1 MNFFGKKPGRFGNED
16 DFYKIPLED
25 EDEALEEI
33 DSQESAPAPVAD
45 SGVGIGGS
53 SIELKVVR
61 PEALADAV
69 VIADHLLSGR
79 TVVLNMEAV
88 SKDVSLRLRDFL
100 NGVAHAIGGQ
110 IRCVANTTYIATPN
124 NVDVT
129 ETALRGDR
137 AEDEE

>member
-1 MNFFGKKPGRFGNED
+1 MAIFNKRPVR
-16 DFYKIPLED
+16 PED
-25 EDEALEEI
+25 EDY
-33 DSQESAPAPVAD
+33 DRRYYDDQEDDMVEDTEAPAG
-45 SGVGIGGS
+45 SNIGFGGVNLGGGG
-53 SIELKVVR
+53 IELKVVR
-61 PEALADAV
+61 PEHFEDV
-69 VIADHLLSGR
+69 STIADHLLSGR

>member
-1 MNFFGKKPGRFGNED
+1 MAIFNRKPVRSEED
-16 DFYKIPLED
+16 DFNARYY
-25 EDEALEEI
+25 DEAEQGIGGEEEM
-33 DSQESAPAPVAD
+33 DM
-45 SGVGIGGS
+45 GNNVGFGGINIGGS

-61 PEALADAV
+61 PETLADAV

-129 ETALRGDR
+129 ETALRGES

>member
-1 MNFFGKKPGRFGNED
+1 MAIFNKKPLQDDDYSARYYDDVEETAEDVAENNIGFGGIN
-16 DFYKIPLED
+16 
-25 EDEALEEI
+25 
-33 DSQESAPAPVAD
+33 
-45 SGVGIGGS
+45 IGGS

-61 PEALADAV
+61 PEHLADAV
-69 VIADHLLSGR
+69 VIADHLLEGR
-79 TVVLNMEAV
+79 TVVLNMEAL
-88 SKDVSLRLRDFL
+88 SKDVCLRLRDFL

>member
-1 MNFFGKKPGRFGNED
+1 MAIFNKRPIRPEEED
-16 DFYKIPLED
+16 YSARYYED
-25 EDEALEEI
+25 EEQETVAEEDTAASNI
-33 DSQESAPAPVAD
+33 
-45 SGVGIGGS
+45 GFGGINIGGS

-61 PEALADAV
+61 PEHLADAV
-69 VIADHLLSGR
+69 VIADHLLDGR
-79 TVVLNMEAV
+79 TVVLNMEAL

-129 ETALRGDR
+129 DTALRGESADN
-137 AEDEE
+137 ED

>member
-1 MNFFGKKPGRFGNED
+1 MAIFNRRPVRSEED
-16 DFYKIPLED
+16 DFNARYY
-25 EDEALEEI
+25 DEAEQGIGGDEEM
-33 DSQESAPAPVAD
+33 DNN
-45 SGVGIGGS
+45 VGFGGINIGGS

-61 PEALADAV
+61 PETLADAV

-129 ETALRGDR
+129 ETALRGES

>member
-1 MNFFGKKPGRFGNED
+1 MAIFKRPVRSEED
-16 DFYKIPLED
+16 DFNARYYGD
-25 EDEALEEI
+25 EE
-33 DSQESAPAPVAD
+33 
-45 SGVGIGGS
+45 GVGGEEEMDMGNNVGFGGINIGGS

-124 NVDVT
+124 NVDIT
-129 ETALRGDR
+129 ETALRGDS
-137 AEDEE
+137 AGE

>member
-1 MNFFGKKPGRFGNED
+1 MAIFNRRPVRSEED
-16 DFYKIPLED
+16 DFNARYYGD
-25 EDEALEEI
+25 EEM
-33 DSQESAPAPVAD
+33 
-45 SGVGIGGS
+45 GVGGEEEMDMGTNNVGFGGINIGGS

-61 PEALADAV
+61 PETLADAV

-129 ETALRGDR
+129 ETALRGES
-137 AEDEE
+137 AEEE

>member
-1 MNFFGKKPGRFGNED
+1 MAIFNKRPVRSEED
-16 DFYKIPLED
+16 DFNARYYD
-25 EDEALEEI
+25 DEASVGGEE
-33 DSQESAPAPVAD
+33 DMD
-45 SGVGIGGS
+45 MGNNVGFGGINIGGS